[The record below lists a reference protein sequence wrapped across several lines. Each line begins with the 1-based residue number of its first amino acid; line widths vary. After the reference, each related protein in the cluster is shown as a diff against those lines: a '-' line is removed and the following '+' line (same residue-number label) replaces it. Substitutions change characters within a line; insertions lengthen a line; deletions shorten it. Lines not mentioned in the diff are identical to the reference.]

1 MIEITFFVSNT
12 TRSEQAIYRWI
23 DSPGANWRFL
33 IKQWTKVINWS
44 LASSYF
50 SRLLSQNTDQS
61 TLPLIC
67 NWIA

>member
-23 DSPGANWRFL
+23 DSPGANCRFL